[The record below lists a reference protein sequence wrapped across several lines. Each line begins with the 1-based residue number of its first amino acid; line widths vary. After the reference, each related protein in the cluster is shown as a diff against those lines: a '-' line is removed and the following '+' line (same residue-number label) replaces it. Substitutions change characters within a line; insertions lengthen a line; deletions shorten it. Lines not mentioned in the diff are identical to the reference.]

1 MKKNIAFYR
10 ALFGI
15 SLGTL
20 IIFGALLIIKMQS
33 SPESEPITELN
44 QQYEGEVLKIFAS
57 DIQVVSDPFKNDSVI
72 IGIRFVIE
80 NASEKDFFLGPSS
93 FSAYIDDIVT
103 QGQTTTNFNEAGEEL
118 HGNIAPGK
126 SVAGYYSVNA
136 SKSADKV
143 EIRIEEIFERKY
155 ATFIFDIPP
164 IEN

>member
-80 NASEKDFFLGPSS
+80 NASEKDFF
-93 FSAYIDDIVT
+93 
-103 QGQTTTNFNEAGEEL
+103 
-118 HGNIAPGK
+118 
-126 SVAGYYSVNA
+126 
-136 SKSADKV
+136 
-143 EIRIEEIFERKY
+143 
-155 ATFIFDIPP
+155 
-164 IEN
+164 